1 MFQTFPPL
9 ELLCC
14 LRSLDLR
21 ILRVFGR
28 FIIIFSVFIMA
39 IITIMEAI
47 TTIDII
53 ITLLIIS
60 ESIKSGGEGD
70 SPASKRRRLSVSG
83 HEVNILLRHQ
93 MIKTTIIGI
102 NVMMMMMTRRF
113 LNSWSN
119 APLLY
124 LDLRLVLVKQLVL
137 DNLQDLDNHPPTT
150 FLIIRLADVI
160 MLPIRQVCHGGHND
174 YDNERGFGE

>member
-28 FIIIFSVFIMA
+28 FIIITTVYNIF
-39 IITIMEAI
+39 IITIMEPI

-93 MIKTTIIGI
+93 MIKTTIKGI
-102 NVMMMMMTRRF
+102 NVMMMMTRRF

-137 DNLQDLDNHPPTT
+137 DNLQDLANRLPTT
-150 FLIIRLADVI
+150 FLIIRLADVM
-160 MLPIRQVCHGGHND
+160 MLPIRQVLPWWSQ
-174 YDNERGFGE
+174 

>member
-28 FIIIFSVFIMA
+28 FIIIATVY
-39 IITIMEAI
+39 ITIMEPI

-93 MIKTTIIGI
+93 IIKTTIIGI
-102 NVMMMMMTRRF
+102 NVMMIMMTRRF

-137 DNLQDLDNHPPTT
+137 DNLQDLDNRLPTT
-150 FLIIRLADVI
+150 FLIIRLADVM
-160 MLPIRQVCHGGHND
+160 MLPIRQVLPWWSQ
-174 YDNERGFGE
+174 

>member
-14 LRSLDLR
+14 LRSSDLR
-21 ILRVFGR
+21 ILRAFGR
-28 FIIIFSVFIMA
+28 FFIIISVFIMA

-83 HEVNILLRHQ
+83 HEVNILLRHR

-102 NVMMMMMTRRF
+102 NVMMIMMTRRF

-137 DNLQDLDNHPPTT
+137 DNLQDLDNRLPTT

-160 MLPIRQVCHGGHND
+160 MQPIRQVLPWWSQ
-174 YDNERGFGE
+174 

>member
-28 FIIIFSVFIMA
+28 FIFIFSVFIMA

-93 MIKTTIIGI
+93 TTIKGI
-102 NVMMMMMTRRF
+102 NVMMIMMTRRF

-137 DNLQDLDNHPPTT
+137 DNLQDLDNHLPTT

-160 MLPIRQVCHGGHND
+160 MQPIRQVLPWWPQ
-174 YDNERGFGE
+174 

>member
-1 MFQTFPPL
+1 ML
-9 ELLCC
+9 NVSDLSSLGASLLSPI
-14 LRSLDLR
+14 LRSSDTESIWSVHHHHCLQHHN
-21 ILRVFGR
+21 IT
-28 FIIIFSVFIMA
+28 IIVFI
-39 IITIMEAI
+39 EA
-47 TTIDII
+47 TTTMDII

-93 MIKTTIIGI
+93 MIKTTIKGI
-102 NVMMMMMTRRF
+102 NVMVIMMTRRF

-137 DNLQDLDNHPPTT
+137 DNLQDLDNRLPTI
-150 FLIIRLADVI
+150 FLTIRLADVI
-160 MLPIRQVCHGGHND
+160 MQPIRQVLPWWSQ
-174 YDNERGFGE
+174 

>member
-14 LRSLDLR
+14 LRSSDLR

-28 FIIIFSVFIMA
+28 FIIITTVYNIF
-39 IITIMEAI
+39 IITIMEPI

-83 HEVNILLRHQ
+83 HEVSILLRHQ

-102 NVMMMMMTRRF
+102 NVMMIMMTRRF

-137 DNLQDLDNHPPTT
+137 DNLQDLANLLPTT

-160 MLPIRQVCHGGHND
+160 MQPIRQVLPWWSQ
-174 YDNERGFGE
+174 

>member
-28 FIIIFSVFIMA
+28 FIIITTVYN
-39 IITIMEAI
+39 ITI
-47 TTIDII
+47 TTIIVFIEATTTMDII

-93 MIKTTIIGI
+93 MIKTTI
-102 NVMMMMMTRRF
+102 NVMMIMMTRRF

-137 DNLQDLDNHPPTT
+137 DNLQDLDNRLPTT

-160 MLPIRQVCHGGHND
+160 MQPIRQVLPWWPP
-174 YDNERGFGE
+174 

>member
-28 FIIIFSVFIMA
+28 FIIITTVYNIT
-39 IITIMEAI
+39 IITIITIIEA
-47 TTIDII
+47 TATIAII

-83 HEVNILLRHQ
+83 HEVNILLSHQ
-93 MIKTTIIGI
+93 MIKTTIKGI
-102 NVMMMMMTRRF
+102 NVMMIMMTRRF

-137 DNLQDLDNHPPTT
+137 DNLQDLDNHLPTT

-160 MLPIRQVCHGGHND
+160 MLPIRQVLLWWSQ
-174 YDNERGFGE
+174 

>member
-28 FIIIFSVFIMA
+28 FIIITTVYN
-39 IITIMEAI
+39 ITI
-47 TTIDII
+47 TTIIVFIEATTTMDII

-93 MIKTTIIGI
+93 MIKTTI
-102 NVMMMMMTRRF
+102 NVMMIMMTRRF

-137 DNLQDLDNHPPTT
+137 DNLQDLDNRLPTT

-160 MLPIRQVCHGGHND
+160 MQPIRQVLPWWSQ
-174 YDNERGFGE
+174 

>member
-1 MFQTFPPL
+1 
-9 ELLCC
+9 
-14 LRSLDLR
+14 
-21 ILRVFGR
+21 
-28 FIIIFSVFIMA
+28 
-39 IITIMEAI
+39 MEAI

-93 MIKTTIIGI
+93 MRKTTIIGI

-124 LDLRLVLVKQLVL
+124 LDLRLVQVKQLVL
-137 DNLQDLDNHPPTT
+137 DNLQGLDNHLPTT

-160 MLPIRQVCHGGHND
+160 MLPIRQVLVVTMTITMREGSENNYFLKETKKLPLGLRSIHSASTKPFQPLGRRRETGCWA
-174 YDNERGFGE
+174 EATS

>member
-14 LRSLDLR
+14 LRSSDLR

-28 FIIIFSVFIMA
+28 FIIIISVFIMA
-39 IITIMEAI
+39 VITIMEAI
-47 TTIDII
+47 TTMAII

-83 HEVNILLRHQ
+83 HEVNILLRHR

-102 NVMMMMMTRRF
+102 NVMMIMMTRRF

-137 DNLQDLDNHPPTT
+137 DNLQDLANRLPTT
-150 FLIIRLADVI
+150 FLIIRLADVM
-160 MLPIRQVCHGGHND
+160 MLPIRQVLPWWSQ
-174 YDNERGFGE
+174 

>member
-28 FIIIFSVFIMA
+28 FIIITTVYNIF
-39 IITIMEAI
+39 IITIMEPI

-83 HEVNILLRHQ
+83 HEVNILLRHR

-102 NVMMMMMTRRF
+102 NVMTMMMMVVENMIMMTRRF

-137 DNLQDLDNHPPTT
+137 DNLQDLANRLPTT

-160 MLPIRQVCHGGHND
+160 MQPIRQVLPWWSQ
-174 YDNERGFGE
+174 